1 MPRLCELLEN
11 RSLFE
16 AVDPL
21 KTEYN
26 DTAHLA
32 HITAL
37 LDPPPQKLLARGN
50 RTSLFYDPEG
60 EFLFEDSPRVCIVLI
75 YETGEL
81 KSLGFSPQTGNLESS
96 VTKIEGQDKRMF
108 LAFVRRMLTWQPEY
122 RSTAKEL
129 LSDPWLG
136 ADFPAE

>member
-1 MPRLCELLEN
+1 MEN

-26 DTAHLA
+26 DPAHLA
-32 HITAL
+32 RITAL
-37 LDPPPQKLLARGN
+37 LGPPPQDLLARGK

-60 EFLFEDSPRVCIVLI
+60 GFLLKTAPESVSYLLI

-81 KSLGFSPQTGNLESS
+81 KGLNFTPQNFNLESS
-96 VTKIEGQDKRMF
+96 VTKIEGQDKRIF
-108 LAFVRRMLTWQPEY
+108 LAFVRRMLTWQPED

-136 ADFPAE
+136 ADFPEE

>member
-11 RSLFE
+11 RSIFE

-26 DTAHLA
+26 DRAHLT

-37 LDPPPQKLLARGN
+37 LGPPPQDLLGRGK
-50 RTSLFYDPEG
+50 RTSLVYDPKG
-60 EFLFEDSPRVCIVLI
+60 EFYLEKSPRICIVLI
-75 YETGEL
+75 YGTGEL
-81 KSLGFSPQTGNLESS
+81 KGLGFSPQTTNLESYI
-96 VTKIEGQDKRMF
+96 TKIEGQEERMF
-108 LAFVRRMLTWQPEY
+108 LAFVKRMLTWQPED

-136 ADFPAE
+136 ADSSEE